1 MIEIRVPISP
11 GELIDKI
18 TILEIKSERMS
29 NPDKVSNVRREL
41 QMLLDI
47 WQGSGHAD
55 ADIGQER
62 AALKSINEQLWV
74 IEDEIREEE
83 RNQRFEAQFIRL
95 ARAVYVTNDER
106 AAVKRQINEKLGSAI
121 MEEKSYAQYGGRGSD
136 QGVGGRKRR
145 QEKRGAIALA
155 NFYRRWIRV
164 AQCQR
169 YEEIAL
175 YFLLPPTPCSLPSIF
190 STCTPRC
197 SRGTSPSRSF
207 RSAGIRA
214 DASSTNTFRASGRP
228 VAGLPL

>member
-121 MEEKSYAQYGGRGSD
+121 MEEKSYAQYGKGS
-136 QGVGGRKRR
+136 
-145 QEKRGAIALA
+145 
-155 NFYRRWIRV
+155 
-164 AQCQR
+164 
-169 YEEIAL
+169 
-175 YFLLPPTPCSLPSIF
+175 
-190 STCTPRC
+190 
-197 SRGTSPSRSF
+197 
-207 RSAGIRA
+207 
-214 DASSTNTFRASGRP
+214 
-228 VAGLPL
+228 